1 MSSKWTPERIIKIVQ
16 AASVRNDL
24 IISLLREQRKNR
36 PSPLKLKRLKRDI
49 EYYDRALLKLRKG
62 QTFFLNASSFANVEI
77 LTIEYL
83 KRLYNGTLELHE
95 FKKVGG
101 GYASRSFAGIYVSMC
116 CLVKDISIITVPCL
130 EKPLTARGNSGTCTM
145 IKRLK
150 AVWTSV
156 ICFLW

>member
-1 MSSKWTPERIIKIVQ
+1 MFLGITITTDMPDIDENEYDWFFRYVKQMDPERIIKIVQ

-95 FKKVGG
+95 FKKSVVGMRPG
-101 GYASRSFAGIYVSMC
+101 LRRDLRFYV
-116 CLVKDISIITVPCL
+116 LFGERT
-130 EKPLTARGNSGTCTM
+130 
-145 IKRLK
+145 
-150 AVWTSV
+150 
-156 ICFLW
+156 

>member
-1 MSSKWTPERIIKIVQ
+1 M
-16 AASVRNDL
+16 
-24 IISLLREQRKNR
+24 
-36 PSPLKLKRLKRDI
+36 KLKRLKRDI

-95 FKKVGG
+95 FKKSVVGMRPG
-101 GYASRSFAGIYVSMC
+101 LRRDLRFYVL
-116 CLVKDISIITVPCL
+116 LVKDISIITVPCP
-130 EKPLTARGNSGTCTM
+130 EKPLTARGSSGTCTM

-150 AVWTSV
+150 VVWTLV